1 MDMPMNVPVDDP
13 NADTEWN
20 DILRKHGVIPERP
33 PSPTPLIQE
42 ALTEA
47 RKQVHENRLEDKDLD
62 ELKEL
67 EDEEDEAFLEQ
78 YRKQRMAELST
89 IAIASVFNRVY
100 PLQKPD
106 YSKDVTEA
114 SNKAFV
120 LVHLT
125 SSLGTNIE
133 SRLLT
138 ELWREMAREFG
149 DVKFCEIRA
158 DMCIEGYPERNTP
171 TILVYRDGDI
181 KKQVVTL
188 KELGGEQTTINDL
201 QNLLVGVGALKATD
215 HRVVSSTRGDGEKA
229 YSSIRTGRLN
239 AATAEDDHDDWD

>member
-1 MDMPMNVPVDDP
+1 MDQRVHVPIDDP

-20 DILRKHGVIPERP
+20 DILRKHGVIPEKP
-33 PSPTPLIQE
+33 PSPTPIIQE
-42 ALTEA
+42 ALEEA
-47 RKQVHENRLEDKDLD
+47 RKQAHENRLEDKDLD
-62 ELKEL
+62 ELNEL
-67 EDEEDEAFLEQ
+67 EDEEDEAFLEK
-78 YRKQRMAELST
+78 YHNQRMAELST
-89 IAIASVFNRVY
+89 IATASVFNQVY

-114 SNKAFV
+114 SDKAFV

-138 ELWREMAREFG
+138 ELWREMARKFG
-149 DVKFCEIRA
+149 DIKFCEIRA

-171 TILVYRDGDI
+171 TILIYRDGDI

-188 KELGGEQTTINDL
+188 RELNGQDTTIRDV
-201 QNLLVGVGALKATD
+201 QNLLVGVGALKPKD
-215 HRVVSSTRGDGEKA
+215 HRVVSSAQTDREDP
-229 YSSIRTGRLN
+229 YRSIRSGNIN
-239 AATAEDDHDDWD
+239 AAKAEDDDDWD

>member
-1 MDMPMNVPVDDP
+1 MYDWLRANLIIPR
-13 NADTEWN
+13 N
-20 DILRKHGVIPERP
+20 DILRKHGVIPEKP

-47 RKQVHENRLEDKDLD
+47 RKQAHENRLEGKDLD
-62 ELKEL
+62 ELNDL
-67 EDEEDEAFLEQ
+67 EDEEDEAFLQ
-78 YRKQRMAELST
+78 RYRWAFPTKYIKWHVNCGASRNQRMAELST
-89 IAIASVFNRVY
+89 IATASVFNQVY

-114 SNKAFV
+114 SSKAFV

-125 SSLGTNIE
+125 SSLGTNVE
-133 SRLLT
+133 SRLMT
-138 ELWREMAREFG
+138 ELWREMARKFG
-149 DVKFCEIRA
+149 DIKFCEIRA

-188 KELGGEQTTINDL
+188 RELRGEQTTIKGTSHL
-201 QNLLVGVGALKATD
+201 
-215 HRVVSSTRGDGEKA
+215 S
-229 YSSIRTGRLN
+229 
-239 AATAEDDHDDWD
+239 